1 MSDVTHTPDS
11 EAVLAEQAKTD
22 ETAFS
27 QLYEKYLPK
36 IFAYVTRRIGNRHEA
51 EDLTSNIFVRVL
63 ENMKN
68 FNPKKS
74 SFKTWIY
81 MIATRMM
88 IDYFRTQKNRRT
100 ESIEMAETVS
110 DPEKNPH
117 QQAQQNQQREKVI
130 SVMDK
135 LADRHQQVLMLKYF
149 SGLST
154 PELALALG
162 VTENNASVV
171 LHRALKDF
179 EKTFQRY
186 V

>member
-11 EAVLAEQAKTD
+11 EAALAEQAKKD

-68 FNPKKS
+68 FDSTKS

-81 MIATRMM
+81 TIATRMM

-100 ESIEMAETVS
+100 EGIEMAETVAG
-110 DPEKNPH
+110 PEKNPH
-117 QQAQQNQQREKVI
+117 QQAEENQQREKVL
-130 SVMDK
+130 SVIDQ
-135 LADRHQQVLMLKYF
+135 LGDRHQQILMLKYF
-149 SGLST
+149 SGFST
-154 PELALALG
+154 PELALALD
-162 VTENNASVV
+162 VTENNASVMV
-171 LHRALKDF
+171 HRALKDF